1 MGRVVVYKIN
11 ILLSLLDNETESSKW
26 GRHLDFTQAVMFFL
40 SINVGWRKSDRW
52 FSCRMAC
59 VCWSGLL
66 AGQARL
72 IPAASYFF
80 RCWLSF
86 LLCCTPRSL
95 CGFVYVHGYGMYTQ
109 TWTSHW
115 QSKRCLKQ
123 QTKEILKKNQ
133 PSTKNEENKKTPRAS
148 PNYPS
153 SGFFFFLAFF
163 MFHRRFSVLI
173 FFSFWHEKREKKGRK
188 SRHWNIL

>member
-1 MGRVVVYKIN
+1 MFLLCKRGRK
-11 ILLSLLDNETESSKW
+11 
-26 GRHLDFTQAVMFFL
+26 F
-40 SINVGWRKSDRW
+40 DRW

-66 AGQARL
+66 AGQTHSGCFL
-72 IPAASYFF
+72 FLSLLPAAS
-80 RCWLSF
+80 
-86 LLCCTPRSL
+86 LLCFIPRSL

-123 QTKEILKKNQ
+123 QTKEIFKKNQ
-133 PSTKNEENKKTPRAS
+133 PSTKNEENKKTPRTS

-153 SGFFFFLAFF
+153 SGFLFFLAFF
-163 MFHRRFSVLI
+163 YVSSSIQCFD
-173 FFSFWHEKREKKGRK
+173 FFFCFPFWHEKRKKQEGCRGIGTSCRRVPAQYPAGCASYLRGESK
-188 SRHWNIL
+188 FVPRR